1 MSFDSHPLKSPLHAP
16 FPPRPLRW
24 LHLDL
29 NSYFASVEQEIN
41 PKWRGKPLIVA
52 PMLSDSTCAI
62 AASIEAKR
70 LGIKTGTP
78 VWEAKRLCRDL
89 IIVPAAHDHYVHYH
103 NAILAQIEQHIPVH
117 QVESIDEVACR
128 LADNEGAES
137 HIRRLV
143 ANIKADIRTNVG
155 SYLSCSVGVAPS
167 RLLAKLGSDVQKP
180 DGLVI
185 YRADMLPDALFGLKL
200 TDICGVGR
208 NMERRLML
216 RNITSIAQFCAL
228 GPNRARRIW
237 GSIEGQRIW
246 YLLHGID
253 VPPVPTNTS
262 SIGHSHV
269 LPPAARASAPAR
281 TTLRRLTVKA
291 ASRMRRAGYDS
302 GEILLHVRF
311 VEDKFRWKGALRI
324 PRAQDNA
331 AILAGVERL
340 WQMMEIETRA
350 MGKSP
355 YYKQVG
361 LMLLNLKPV
370 DGAQYGLFDA
380 GAQCETLPN
389 GPLALSRA
397 MDSICEK
404 FGRHTVTM
412 GIDVRG
418 KADVIGTKVAFGRI
432 PEALDLD

>member
-1 MSFDSHPLKSPLHAP
+1 MLPDSHLLKSLSAASFPL
-16 FPPRPLRW
+16 RPLRW

-29 NSYFASVEQEIN
+29 NSYFASVEQEMN
-41 PKWRGKPLIVA
+41 PKWRGQPLIVA
-52 PMLSDSTCAI
+52 PMLSDTTCAI

-78 VWEAKRLCRDL
+78 VWEAKRRCSNL
-89 IIVPAAHDHYVHYH
+89 IIVPADHKHYVHYH
-103 NAILAQIEQHIPVH
+103 EAIIAQVERHIPVH

-128 LADNEGAES
+128 LADNEGSEQ

-143 ANIKADIRTNVG
+143 AGIKAGIRKHVG
-155 SYLSCSVGVAPS
+155 SHLNCSVGVAPS

-185 YRADMLPDALFGLKL
+185 YPAETLPAALFGLKL
-200 TDICGVGR
+200 TDICGIGR

-237 GSIEGQRIW
+237 GSIEGQRLW

-269 LPPAARASAPAR
+269 LPPAARAPAPAR
-281 TTLRRLTVKA
+281 STLRRLAVKA
-291 ASRMRRAGYDS
+291 AARMRRAGYSS

-311 VEDKFRWKGALRI
+311 ADDRSRWKGALRI
-324 PRAQDNA
+324 PRAQDNS
-331 AILAGVERL
+331 AILAGVDQL
-340 WQMMEIETRA
+340 WQRMEAETRA
-350 MGKSP
+350 AAKSP
-355 YYKQVG
+355 FYLQVG
-361 LMLLNLKPV
+361 LMLLNLKLA
-370 DGAQYGLFDA
+370 DDAQYGLFDA
-380 GAQCETLPN
+380 DNSCDALPSRS
-389 GPLALSRA
+389 LALSQA
-397 MDSICEK
+397 MDAVCEK
-404 FGRHTVTM
+404 MGRHAVTLGM
-412 GIDVRG
+412 DVRG
-418 KADVIGTKVAFGRI
+418 KADVIGTKVAFARI
-432 PEALDLD
+432 PSILDLD